1 MCSVPPACSI
11 APGAQNQTLGCPSLL
26 QTGPNWT
33 NDVPCGVTLDH
44 AMVKADNLGVTFS
57 QNAWAAAQQEGCLGC
72 PNRYPTWPEPAVRAK
87 LDFPLQAVVG
97 MDPNFGVNDS
107 PYVQPLSFYPDNY
120 PGTPNNPMNVPGNSP
135 PIVMQLEKNLP
146 QWPQSF
152 NATGSNPMGSV
163 GGPIGPIGLA
173 AQPNPIDSVG
183 PMVSQ
188 GVPHG
193 VLQDHR
199 ADDFANIRN
208 HNNDDDGGNDPISRF
223 FEHIG
228 NTIRGI
234 FYDFS
239 HWNSKHP
246 DVPTGFWHHLNWVL
260 FRDNRLK
267 NIIYLIVLSIV
278 VSFIVWYVVRPQE
291 KTYETLDLKKRP
303 SASQERLS
311 APPFEV
317 ADLEERNFS
326 VNSALKQPR
335 VRYSRGTFPY
345 P

>member
-1 MCSVPPACSI
+1 
-11 APGAQNQTLGCPSLL
+11 
-26 QTGPNWT
+26 
-33 NDVPCGVTLDH
+33 
-44 AMVKADNLGVTFS
+44 
-57 QNAWAAAQQEGCLGC
+57 
-72 PNRYPTWPEPAVRAK
+72 
-87 LDFPLQAVVG
+87 
-97 MDPNFGVNDS
+97 MDS
-107 PYVQPLSFYPDNY
+107 
-120 PGTPNNPMNVPGNSP
+120 
-135 PIVMQLEKNLP
+135 
-146 QWPQSF
+146 
-152 NATGSNPMGSV
+152 
-163 GGPIGPIGLA
+163 A
-173 AQPNPIDSVG
+173 AQPNPMDSVG
-183 PMVSQ
+183 PAGPIGPMVS
-188 GVPHG
+188 
-193 VLQDHR
+193 QDHR

-267 NIIYLIVLSIV
+267 NIIYLIILSIV

-291 KTYETLDLKKRP
+291 KSYNTLDLKKRP
-303 SASQERLS
+303 SA
-311 APPFEV
+311 PPFEV
-317 ADLEERNFS
+317 ANLEEQNFS

>member
-44 AMVKADNLGVTFS
+44 AMVKADNLGVSFS

-120 PGTPNNPMNVPGNSP
+120 PGTPNNPLNVPGNSP
-135 PIVMQLEKNLP
+135 PIVMKLEKNLP

-152 NATGSNPMGSV
+152 NATGGPMPTGTTPGAGTGQYPMPTGTTPGAGTGQYPMPGT
-163 GGPIGPIGLA
+163 GGP
-173 AQPNPIDSVG
+173 
-183 PMVSQ
+183 
-188 GVPHG
+188 
-193 VLQDHR
+193 R
-199 ADDFANIRN
+199 DFSDIRT
-208 HNNDDDGGNDPISRF
+208 HHYNDDDGETDPISRF

-239 HWNSKHP
+239 HWNTKHP

-267 NIIYLIVLSIV
+267 NLIYLIILSLV
-278 VSFIVWYVVRPQE
+278 VSFLVWYVVRPE
-291 KTYETLDLKKRP
+291 KKSYKTLDIPEWPIQNRP
-303 SASQERLS
+303 GKPEGVTILTEDHFKA
-311 APPFEV
+311 
-317 ADLEERNFS
+317 
-326 VNSALKQPR
+326 NSTPR
-335 VRYSRGTFPY
+335 KPSVRYSRGTFPY
-345 P
+345 PDA

>member
-87 LDFPLQAVVG
+87 LEFPLQAVVG

-152 NATGSNPMGSV
+152 NATGENHSAGTMPAGTMPAGTMPT
-163 GGPIGPIGLA
+163 GP
-173 AQPNPIDSVG
+173 VG

-188 GVPHG
+188 GV
-193 VLQDHR
+193 LQG
-199 ADDFANIRN
+199 ADNFANIRN
-208 HNNDDDGGNDPISRF
+208 HNNDDDGDTDPVSRF

-267 NIIYLIVLSIV
+267 NIIYLIILSLV
-278 VSFIVWYVVRPQE
+278 VSFIVWYVVRPQKKSY
-291 KTYETLDLKKRP
+291 KTLELKKP
-303 SASQERLS
+303 ENFEANS
-311 APPFEV
+311 APKK
-317 ADLEERNFS
+317 S
-326 VNSALKQPR
+326 S